1 MIKQTQSATI
11 SMKDISDTGNFLQQK
26 TVHLVIHGFKYADK
40 HLYLVDVLQICAAF
54 ECFDVKFTFFSNS
67 NICKIETILK
77 ESRFNMLYC
86 FWQND

>member
-40 HLYLVDVLQICAAF
+40 HLYLVDVFQIRAAL
-54 ECFDVKFTFFSNS
+54 ECS
-67 NICKIETILK
+67 NIKTASLTNCDIYKTGTILK
-77 ESRFNMLYC
+77 KT
-86 FWQND
+86 